1 LSVYSILQTHK
12 YGCAIKHIPNQEK
25 IMSGEFIIAAVAV
38 AAVGFFVYKK
48 FFKKSDGT
56 APLTIKA
63 SDVPSVSA
71 SAIPEGTDGV
81 FLVFSSM
88 EIQPAEGERLVF
100 NFDAKTINL
109 LESVNQALIENETVE
124 TGSYEWIRLMV
135 DTSVSYVT
143 LNGGEE
149 GIEIPSAAQTGL
161 KLVSGFTVGEE
172 GADFTIDFNLDKS
185 LRWDAN
191 KRIFRMKPTLKLIDN
206 LKPEEPEEEEP
217 TA

>member
-1 LSVYSILQTHK
+1 MET
-12 YGCAIKHIPNQEK
+12 
-25 IMSGEFIIAAVAV
+25 IIAVVGLAVI
-38 AAVGFFVYKK
+38 GFFAYKK
-48 FFKKSDGT
+48 FFKKDSDT
-56 APLTIKA
+56 APLTISA
-63 SDVPSVSA
+63 SDVPGVSA
-71 SAIPEGTDGV
+71 SAIPDGTEGV

-100 NFDAKTINL
+100 NFDAKTVNL
-109 LESVNQALIENETVE
+109 LDTMNQELIQNETVAV
-124 TGSYEWIRLMV
+124 GSYEWIRLMV
-135 DTSVSYVT
+135 DESASWVS

-172 GADFTIDFNLDKS
+172 GADFTVDFNLDKS

-206 LKPEEPEEEEP
+206 LKPEEPEEPEEP

>member
-1 LSVYSILQTHK
+1 MET
-12 YGCAIKHIPNQEK
+12 
-25 IMSGEFIIAAVAV
+25 IIAVV
-38 AAVGFFVYKK
+38 VLAAIGFFVYKK
-48 FFKKSDGT
+48 FFKKDSDT
-56 APLTIKA
+56 APLTISA
-63 SDVPSVSA
+63 SDVPGVSA
-71 SAIPEGTDGV
+71 SEIPEGTDGV

-100 NFDAKTINL
+100 NFDAKTVNL
-109 LESVNQALIENETVE
+109 LDTLNQELIQNETVAV
-124 TGSYEWIRLMV
+124 GSYEWIRLMV
-135 DTSVSYVT
+135 DTSQSYVS

-149 GIEIPSAAQTGL
+149 GIEIPSADQTGL

-172 GADFTIDFNLDKS
+172 GADFTVDFNLDKS

-206 LKPEEPEEEEP
+206 LKPEEPEEPEEP